1 MAAAMFMLPTA
12 AMAWQAAL
20 STTATGGRPATM
32 PISARARP
40 IFANFK
46 QAKQVEVGGALPSV
60 EGFGV
65 ELVTDDCAFDDT
77 CAVVDDIDFTKGKSV
92 IVGMPGAFT
101 PTCTDEHLPGFIR
114 NAKKMRRAG
123 VKNIAVLTTNDRFIM
138 TAWKRKMRE
147 CAQAAGLNSIDSEIS
162 MLADKNG
169 NLIRALGLAYNEA
182 LDKNEKNAFI
192 QLNSGIRSKR
202 FALIA
207 QDGVVQHLAVDDGSI
222 DLDQTSAESVLAVL
236 SGKPQ
241 RAVTATG
248 GGAGASVGAVDAGES
263 NPAVA
268 AASLAAIAAGAAY
281 YYFTYMQ

>member
-1 MAAAMFMLPTA
+1 M
-12 AMAWQAAL
+12 
-20 STTATGGRPATM
+20 
-32 PISARARP
+32 
-40 IFANFK
+40 
-46 QAKQVEVGGALPSV
+46 
-60 EGFGV
+60 
-65 ELVTDDCAFDDT
+65 
-77 CAVVDDIDFTKGKSV
+77 
-92 IVGMPGAFT
+92 
-101 PTCTDEHLPGFIR
+101 
-114 NAKKMRRAG
+114 
-123 VKNIAVLTTNDRFIM
+123 KNIAVLTTNDRFIM

-207 QDGVVQHLAVDDGSI
+207 QDGVVQHLAVD
-222 DLDQTSAESVLAVL
+222 
-236 SGKPQ
+236 
-241 RAVTATG
+241 
-248 GGAGASVGAVDAGES
+248 AGES

-268 AASLAAIAAGAAY
+268 AAALAAIAAGAAY